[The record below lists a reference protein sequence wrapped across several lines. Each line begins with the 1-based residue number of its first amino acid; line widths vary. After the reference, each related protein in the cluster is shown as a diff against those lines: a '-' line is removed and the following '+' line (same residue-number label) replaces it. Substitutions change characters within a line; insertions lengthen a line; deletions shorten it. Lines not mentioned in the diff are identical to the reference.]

1 VKPSRLGRWIACLS
15 VAWLLVPVGSAHA
28 ERPDVFWMRGGHA
41 HSIMAVQ
48 YSADGSM
55 VASGGNDGTIKL
67 WRAADGM
74 LLRTLT
80 GHQVPNPQLLAT
92 VQSVAF
98 SPDGT
103 LLASAGNDGTIFVWR
118 VADGTVAQTLSAFI
132 AGQNG
137 CLSPCGLAFSP
148 NGQMLGLGTA
158 AGLQMGLR
166 IWRVAD
172 WTVLFE
178 SSSYGAFSFSP
189 DPSTPDRVAAMT
201 SNGFKIIQIPSGA
214 VLLSVTTGAPAG
226 PTFSPDAQLIVA
238 GAVYNALDGSL
249 VSSPGASSFVF
260 GGFAFSPD
268 GQTLAFSGLE
278 HDPAPAMTYHSV
290 IKLFRRADLVNPSP
304 APIAVW
310 SPHGGGQAVIAF
322 SPDSQTL
329 VSAGAIY
336 QFQSNYILGLRLW
349 SVPDGALVGLLAA
362 YTNFVWKV
370 ALSPD
375 GTTVTAA
382 SELTTGQTDPLGL
395 NALRLWNA
403 QTGDLT
409 LTIPDLGQTGVAFS
423 LDGQTLVSAS
433 ACCTSTL
440 AARSVVDGSFL
451 AIPGGNPIPGKQSL
465 AFLADGQTVAG
476 YPANNDNSIQLWNLG
491 DGSVT
496 LLTQP
501 ATGSRFFAISSDRT
515 RLAAVIGDGKQVQIW
530 DMINRTPVTTLQY
543 GQFVTALAFS
553 PDATIVAAGIKP
565 SLTSGAGTSIV
576 SLRVADGTMVG
587 SPLIGHTNNIVTL
600 AFSPDGNALASS
612 GDDSTIRFWSTVD
625 GTVLKI
631 LDQETGSMPGRTL
644 QGVRSLIFS
653 PDGGMIIYGRA
664 DATLVVARNP
674 LLPGIFTLTVSR
686 AGAGTGTVTS
696 SPAGIACGSSCAAEL
711 GEGTA
716 VTLTAIPAAG
726 SYFAGWSGNPACAT
740 GAFTMLADYAC
751 TAVFNLRQSQAITLD
766 PLSDKSVTDPPFMV
780 SATASS
786 GLPVSFGATGGC
798 AVSGATVTLTA
809 AGTCTIT
816 ASQPGNAIYEAAPD
830 VARSFTVRQTQTI
843 TFGSLPDRVLTD
855 PPFTVSATAS
865 SGLSVSFIAAGGCTV
880 SGTTVTLTA
889 VGTCTIT
896 ASQTGNASYDP
907 APNVARSFNVA
918 QPSYALTVALAG
930 VGTGSVVSSP
940 TGISCPT
947 TCATAFVSGTVVT
960 LTATP
965 GAGSLFMGWSGGCTT
980 SPCSVTMSAAQS
992 VTATFAP
999 NAPDLIETSVSDPL
1013 IAALPGASFSVTDT
1027 VLNQGGV
1034 SAATS
1039 TTRYYLST
1047 DTVKDASDRLLS
1059 GTRAVPV
1066 LAAGAMST
1074 GTVTVTI
1081 PSNMALGS
1089 YYLIACADN
1098 LTHVTESDET
1108 NNCRASTGTVQV
1120 ARPDLLETDLSAP
1133 PATIARGASFAVT
1146 DTVLN
1151 QGAVA
1156 AGAST
1161 TRFYL
1166 SADQIKDGND
1176 RLLTGTRAVP
1186 ALAAGATSSG
1196 TVSVTVPSNMVLGT
1210 YYLIAC
1216 ADNTTTVTESDETNN
1231 CRASDTTVQVTM
1243 P

>member
-433 ACCTSTL
+433 ALPSGEN
-440 AARSVVDGSFL
+440 A
-451 AIPGGNPIPGKQSL
+451 
-465 AFLADGQTVAG
+465 
-476 YPANNDNSIQLWNLG
+476 
-491 DGSVT
+491 SVT
-496 LLTQP
+496 MLLVCPMSGDPTMVPSATRRLTMLVP
-501 ATGSRFFAISSDRT
+501 APLV
-515 RLAAVIGDGKQVQIW
+515 RLGLIPA
-530 DMINRTPVTTLQY
+530 
-543 GQFVTALAFS
+543 
-553 PDATIVAAGIKP
+553 ATIVASGEKASAVTNCPYCSVVTGVRLIMSQIWTCLP
-565 SLTSGAGTSIV
+565 SPMTAA
-576 SLRVADGTMVG
+576 R
-587 SPLIGHTNNIVTL
+587 
-600 AFSPDGNALASS
+600 
-612 GDDSTIRFWSTVD
+612 R
-625 GTVLKI
+625 
-631 LDQETGSMPGRTL
+631 
-644 QGVRSLIFS
+644 VRSLE
-653 PDGGMIIYGRA
+653 MA
-664 DATLVVARNP
+664 KN
-674 LLPGIFTLTVSR
+674 LLPVAGCVSK
-686 AGAGTGTVTS
+686 VTEP
-696 SPAGIACGSSCAAEL
+696 SPRFHSWIEL
-711 GEGTA
+711 
-716 VTLTAIPAAG
+716 
-726 SYFAGWSGNPACAT
+726 
-740 GAFTMLADYAC
+740 
-751 TAVFNLRQSQAITLD
+751 
-766 PLSDKSVTDPPFMV
+766 
-780 SATASS
+780 
-786 GLPVSFGATGGC
+786 
-798 AVSGATVTLTA
+798 
-809 AGTCTIT
+809 
-816 ASQPGNAIYEAAPD
+816 
-830 VARSFTVRQTQTI
+830 
-843 TFGSLPDRVLTD
+843 SL
-855 PPFTVSATAS
+855 
-865 SGLSVSFIAAGGCTV
+865 
-880 SGTTVTLTA
+880 
-889 VGTCTIT
+889 
-896 ASQTGNASYDP
+896 
-907 APNVARSFNVA
+907 
-918 QPSYALTVALAG
+918 LAG
-930 VGTGSVVSSP
+930 
-940 TGISCPT
+940 
-947 TCATAFVSGTVVT
+947 
-960 LTATP
+960 
-965 GAGSLFMGWSGGCTT
+965 
-980 SPCSVTMSAAQS
+980 
-992 VTATFAP
+992 
-999 NAPDLIETSVSDPL
+999 
-1013 IAALPGASFSVTDT
+1013 
-1027 VLNQGGV
+1027 
-1034 SAATS
+1034 
-1039 TTRYYLST
+1039 
-1047 DTVKDASDRLLS
+1047 
-1059 GTRAVPV
+1059 
-1066 LAAGAMST
+1066 
-1074 GTVTVTI
+1074 
-1081 PSNMALGS
+1081 
-1089 YYLIACADN
+1089 
-1098 LTHVTESDET
+1098 
-1108 NNCRASTGTVQV
+1108 
-1120 ARPDLLETDLSAP
+1120 
-1133 PATIARGASFAVT
+1133 
-1146 DTVLN
+1146 
-1151 QGAVA
+1151 
-1156 AGAST
+1156 
-1161 TRFYL
+1161 
-1166 SADQIKDGND
+1166 
-1176 RLLTGTRAVP
+1176 
-1186 ALAAGATSSG
+1186 
-1196 TVSVTVPSNMVLGT
+1196 
-1210 YYLIAC
+1210 
-1216 ADNTTTVTESDETNN
+1216 
-1231 CRASDTTVQVTM
+1231 
-1243 P
+1243 